1 MVPCMK
7 IYKYVK
13 GKLMNIKPI
22 VDKINDINKTIAIL
36 ITNSVATMWCAY
48 LFAIIAFISLPEAIK
63 GGVATLI
70 SWIAQTFL
78 QLVLLSIIMVGQA
91 VLNEKTEKRADEDH
105 ETLLKELQEIKAIHS
120 DIHELLKKHDE

>member
-1 MVPCMK
+1 MK

-105 ETLLKELQEIKAIHS
+105 ETLLKELQEIKAIH
-120 DIHELLKKHDE
+120 ELLKKHDE

>member
-1 MVPCMK
+1 
-7 IYKYVK
+7 
-13 GKLMNIKPI
+13 MNIKPI

-105 ETLLKELQEIKAIHS
+105 ETLLKELQEIKAIH
-120 DIHELLKKHDE
+120 ELLKKHDE

>member
-1 MVPCMK
+1 MK

-13 GKLMNIKPI
+13 GKLMNIKPV

-105 ETLLKELQEIKAIHS
+105 ETLLKELQEIKAIH
-120 DIHELLKKHDE
+120 ELLKKHDE

>member
-1 MVPCMK
+1 MK